1 MDIIEYANRYDARY
15 KGSKGELTENEVRDW
30 LVNHRFLDKEH
41 FLKLCIWK
49 WKRPV
54 KHYESNSDTLIQE
67 ITRFSFSTECE
78 EARIKSLLIL
88 KGVCYPAAS
97 AILHFAFSDLYP
109 ILDFRVIWALGWPQ
123 PNAYAF
129 SYWERYCATIR
140 GIAEKE
146 NIPIRTVDKAYW
158 EYSKENQRGW

>member
-109 ILDFRVIWALGWPQ
+109 I
-123 PNAYAF
+123 
-129 SYWERYCATIR
+129 
-140 GIAEKE
+140 
-146 NIPIRTVDKAYW
+146 
-158 EYSKENQRGW
+158 